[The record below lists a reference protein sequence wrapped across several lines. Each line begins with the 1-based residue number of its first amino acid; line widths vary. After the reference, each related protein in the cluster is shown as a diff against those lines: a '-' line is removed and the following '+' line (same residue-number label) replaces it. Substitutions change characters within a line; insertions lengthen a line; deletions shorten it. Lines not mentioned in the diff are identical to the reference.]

1 MAKASRRKV
10 NKSLINGT
18 GKKVTSIGKGG
29 RGRKVKIA
37 MSTMNKGKKR
47 CNKAYRGQ
55 GR

>member
-1 MAKASRRKV
+1 MAKASRRKQ

-18 GKKVTSIGKGG
+18 GKKCTSIGKGG

-37 MSTMNKGKKR
+37 MSTMNKSKKR
-47 CNKAYRGQ
+47 QIKNYRGQ

>member
-1 MAKASRRKV
+1 MAKASRRKQ

-18 GKKVTSIGKGG
+18 GKKCTSIGKGG
-29 RGRKVKIA
+29 RGRRVKIA

-47 CNKAYRGQ
+47 CVKAYKGQ